1 MQCKQIKTNKHKKTK
16 RNLKMQK
23 IYTVRELMLIL
34 RLSEPTVLK
43 LIKDKKIR
51 KLNTDGAIRVTENA
65 LNTYLK
71 GK

>member
-1 MQCKQIKTNKHKKTK
+1 
-16 RNLKMQK
+16 MQK